1 MSASSSPVW
10 TTESWALLEAVWQ
23 FMQLSTPL
31 EPADVM
37 LVLGTNDLRVADH
50 AAGLYHQGL
59 APLLVFTGGIAH
71 TGDLLATGWDRPEA
85 EVFAERCRQLGV
97 PESAVLLEPEARNT
111 AENFRFSR
119 ALLARHGLVPRR
131 ILVAVKPFMQR
142 RAMAH
147 HAVEWPEVPATT
159 SSWPGTFAQY
169 CTPDLPADKIGP
181 ILLGDLQ
188 RLWIYAARGWSAP
201 VEIPAEVR
209 QAFSRL
215 VELGFTQH
223 LLADA

>member
-1 MSASSSPVW
+1 
-10 TTESWALLEAVWQ
+10 
-23 FMQLSTPL
+23 MQLATPV

-50 AAGLYHQGL
+50 AARLYHAGL
-59 APLLVFTGGIAH
+59 APLVVCSGGIAH

-97 PESAVLLEPEARNT
+97 PESALLIEPEARNT

-119 ALLARHGLVPRR
+119 IVLARHGIAPRR
-131 ILVAVKPFMQR
+131 LLVAVKPFMQR

-147 HAVEWPEVPATT
+147 QAVEWPEVPAAT
-159 SSWPGTFAQY
+159 SSWPSTFAQY

-188 RLWIYAARGWSAP
+188 RLWVYGARGWSAP
-201 VEIPAEVR
+201 VEIPVPVR
-209 QAFSRL
+209 QAFDQL